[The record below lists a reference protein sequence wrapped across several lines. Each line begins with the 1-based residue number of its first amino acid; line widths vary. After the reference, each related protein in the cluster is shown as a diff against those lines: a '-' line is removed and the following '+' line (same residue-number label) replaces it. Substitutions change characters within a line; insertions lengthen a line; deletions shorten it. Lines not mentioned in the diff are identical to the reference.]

1 MTMGFGQKQQATQP
15 QGYNNQPG
23 GVGDT
28 FNLGNKEV
36 DVEFGKHIFNVN
48 PYRMTFYEL
57 FAGWRE
63 VDSVEDIEMFGK
75 HKRKP
80 ITEMTVDYNSRI
92 MNESGANYLFNAV
105 KPLIGEASTSSKLSA
120 QEIYNQWC
128 GRLLTCRMTMLSQYY
143 FPKLR
148 CMEGTDRNNGI
159 TGCEYITENSASL
172 REHFRTFGH
181 STYTKMINAYGLDVD
196 RYPEAAVT
204 LCNMSTITWGGLE
217 GFKTKQITEH
227 YVSTNQSFNGNPYG
241 MMPQQGGGIWNTL
254 MGRGGQQQMR

>member
-1 MTMGFGQKQQATQP
+1 M
-15 QGYNNQPG
+15 
-23 GVGDT
+23 V
-28 FNLGNKEV
+28 
-36 DVEFGKHIFNVN
+36 
-48 PYRMTFYEL
+48 FYEL

-63 VDSVEDIEMFGK
+63 VDSVEEIEMFGK

-92 MNESGANYLFNAV
+92 MNESGANYLFSAV
-105 KPLIGEASTSSKLSA
+105 RPLIGEASTSSKLSA
-120 QEIYNQWC
+120 TEIYNQWC

-148 CMEGTDRNNGI
+148 CMEGTDRLNGI
-159 TGCEYITENSASL
+159 TGCEYVTENSSSL
-172 REHFRTFGH
+172 REHFRTFKHGR
-181 STYTKMINAYGLDVD
+181 YTKMINAYGLDVD

-227 YVSTNQSFNGNPYG
+227 YVSTNQTMNNPYMMG
-241 MMPQQGGGIWNTL
+241 MPQ
-254 MGRGGQQQMR
+254 GRGGLGGFADAIMGRQRMQ